1 MTHRMLVGAG
11 MFAMSLPALG
21 VDLKEDPRFEVGG
34 RIFVDAA
41 LYEEDVTPMG
51 SGTEFRAARLRMSGD
66 MNEDIDYKI
75 QVDFEDDDLTLKD
88 AWIRFGLGSGAL
100 TLGQFKQPFSV
111 EEQTSR
117 RYITFMERGLPAV
130 FVTSRRI
137 GVGYV
142 NQFTDRLLFMGSV
155 YGQEAGDTTIGD
167 EGVGVGARLVY
178 NPILDLENNRVIHLG
193 AAVAQE
199 EPSSTDTGVVIYA
212 TRPESHVTVRRLVNT
227 GFISDVENIS
237 KIGLEFAGVWGPFS
251 VQSEYIQNETNTGPE
266 DLSFSGAYAY
276 ASWFPTGQSRAYQG
290 GNFDRVKLSDGK
302 SAWELALRYSTVDL
316 NDGMVFGGVE
326 DNITFGVNYYLK
338 PKIRFM
344 FNYIKV
350 DVDQTDPVT
359 GIVTTESPNIYQV
372 RAQVDF

>member
-1 MTHRMLVGAG
+1 MTRRMLAAAG
-11 MFAMSLPALG
+11 MFAMSLSALG
-21 VDLKEDPRFEVGG
+21 VDLKENPRFEVGG
-34 RIFVDAA
+34 RILIDAA
-41 LYEEDVTPMG
+41 LYEEDLTPMG

-75 QVDFEDDDLTLKD
+75 EVDFEDDDLTLKD
-88 AWIRFGLGSGAL
+88 AWLRFGLSAGAL
-100 TLGQFKQPFSV
+100 TFGQFKQPFSL

-117 RYITFMERGLPAV
+117 RFNTFMERGLPAV

-167 EGVGVGARLVY
+167 EGFGVGARLVY

-199 EPSSTDTGVVIYA
+199 EPNSTDTGIVIYA
-212 TRPESHVTVRRLVNT
+212 TRPESHVTARRLVNT
-227 GFISDVENIS
+227 GIINDVEDIS

-251 VQSEYIQNETNTGPE
+251 VQSEYMQNETSTGPE

-276 ASWFPTGQSRAYQG
+276 VSWFPTGQSRAYKG

-302 SAWELALRYSTVDL
+302 SAWQLALRYSTVDL

>member
-1 MTHRMLVGAG
+1 
-11 MFAMSLPALG
+11 
-21 VDLKEDPRFEVGG
+21 
-34 RIFVDAA
+34 
-41 LYEEDVTPMG
+41 
-51 SGTEFRAARLRMSGD
+51 
-66 MNEDIDYKI
+66 
-75 QVDFEDDDLTLKD
+75 
-88 AWIRFGLGSGAL
+88 
-100 TLGQFKQPFSV
+100 
-111 EEQTSR
+111 
-117 RYITFMERGLPAV
+117 MERGLPAV

-167 EGVGVGARLVY
+167 EGFGVGARLVY

-199 EPSSTDTGVVIYA
+199 EPNSTDTGIVIYA
-212 TRPESHVTVRRLVNT
+212 TRPESHVTARRLVNT
-227 GFISDVENIS
+227 GFINDVEDIS

-251 VQSEYIQNETNTGPE
+251 VQSEYMQNETSTGPE

-276 ASWFPTGQSRAYQG
+276 VSWFPTGQSRAYQG
-290 GNFDRVKLSDGK
+290 GDFDRVKLTDGK
-302 SAWELALRYSTVDL
+302 SAWQLALRYSTVDL
-316 NDGMVFGGVE
+316 NDGTVFGGVE
-326 DNITFGVNYYLK
+326 DNITFGVNYYLN

-350 DVDQTDPVT
+350 DVDQIDPVT